1 MMNKIVLALGGIVIC
16 LSLTVL
22 FQYERNRQLSD
33 EKDRYK
39 SNTMSLLSD
48 IKRLQIDSTTMAVD
62 TKVLR
67 LTVDEL
73 EDNRAEDL
81 EHIRKLGVQV
91 NSLQAIAKH
100 SVGVNAPIQAEV
112 KDSVVIRDTVTVQVK
127 TVKMDTPYLQV
138 LGIIENNQLTGNIH
152 LPVNLHQAVWVE
164 YKHRF
169 LWWSWGVK
177 AIHQI
182 ISSDNPYVEIGYSEY
197 IIIEK

>member
-33 EKDRYK
+33 EKNRYK
-39 SNTMSLLSD
+39 SNTNSLLSD

-62 TKVLR
+62 TRVLR

-81 EHIRKLGVQV
+81 EHLQKLGVQV
-91 NSLQAIAKH
+91 KSLQALAKH
-100 SVGVNAPIQAEV
+100 SLDVNAPIQAEL
-112 KDSVVIRDTVTVQVK
+112 KDSVVIRDTVTVVVK
-127 TVKMDTPYLQV
+127 TIKMDTPYLQV
-138 LGIIENNQLTGNIH
+138 SGVIENNQLTGNIH
-152 LPVNLHQAVWVE
+152 LPVTLHQAVWVE
-164 YKHRF
+164 HKHRF
-169 LWWSWGVK
+169 LWWRWGVK
-177 AIHQI
+177 AIHQT

-197 IIIEK
+197 ITIEK